1 MAKGK
6 SSKSKAK
13 RAVKDVKRIKKA
25 IKAKVKRVVKAAVR
39 KAVRKAV
46 SRVLRPAKTFQRA
59 VTQVKRVALPVV
71 NRALAPA
78 GLSLVQSKNK
88 QLVGSISHFFDKIS
102 VAVVEAT
109 GSLKVGDKIS
119 IEGPQTNFTQTVGS
133 IQVEHKPAMELRKG
147 QSAGMKV
154 AKEVRKKDLVYKL
167 L

>member
-1 MAKGK
+1 MKG
-6 SSKSKAK
+6 
-13 RAVKDVKRIKKA
+13 
-25 IKAKVKRVVKAAVR
+25 
-39 KAVRKAV
+39 
-46 SRVLRPAKTFQRA
+46 T
-59 VTQVKRVALPVV
+59 ALPVV
-71 NRALAPA
+71 NRGLAPA
-78 GLSLVQSKNK
+78 GLSLVQTKNK